1 MAFAGFMLETVT
13 ISLSGVMAPGPIT
26 AVTVG
31 KGSKSPHAGAWVAI
45 GHGIVE
51 FPLVLLIYY
60 GFGRWF
66 GLPAVQ
72 TGIALAGGLFLLYM
86 GIGMLRSA
94 RRAQVGA
101 AGEAVPVEPRAIG
114 VLAQEGR
121 RPVAA
126 GALLSLGN
134 PYFLIWWAT
143 IGAALTMR
151 SAQYGVGGLLAFCSV
166 HWSCDLAWLYLLSVL
181 SFRGGRV
188 FGQRFQQAVGLVCG
202 AFLVL
207 MAGKYLYQAGLVLF
221 A

>member
-1 MAFAGFMLETVT
+1 MALAGFLLETVT
-13 ISLSGVMAPGPIT
+13 ISMSGVMAPGPIT
-26 AVTVG
+26 AVTVS
-31 KGSKSPHAGAWVAI
+31 KGSESPHAGAWVAI

-51 FPLVLLIYY
+51 FPLLLLIFY

-86 GIGMLRSA
+86 GIGMLHS
-94 RRAQVGA
+94 V
-101 AGEAVPVEPRAIG
+101 PRAYVEATRETIPTEPQTIRI
-114 VLAQEGR
+114 LAQGGR

-126 GALLSLGN
+126 GVLLCLGN

-143 IGAALTMR
+143 IGTALTMR
-151 SAQYGVGGLLAFCSV
+151 SAQYGIGGLLAFASV
-166 HWSCDLAWLYLLSVL
+166 HWSCDFVWSYLLSML

-188 FGQRFQQAVGLVCG
+188 FGQKFQQVVGLVCG
-202 AFLVL
+202 TFLVL

-221 A
+221 V